1 MKAEAESRV
10 KAVAVD
16 PSKAKIIEVQDGKKK
31 NNKGVDKKNIYSK
44 ASEKI
49 DMDLTDQNAVLRS
62 TVATKE
68 ALL

>member
-31 NNKGVDKKNIYSK
+31 NNKGVDKKIFIRK
-44 ASEKI
+44 LQK
-49 DMDLTDQNAVLRS
+49 R
-62 TVATKE
+62 
-68 ALL
+68 